1 MLWRWD
7 DAGFRQEVRMQKS
20 SFVRLVGKLERDSIF
35 QNYSRNKQTPCWV
48 QSMIAFSVLGC
59 YGNGNSVGKIAR
71 HFGSGEGTIT
81 KFTQRVIEAVLKL
94 NKAEGIIRW
103 PDANEREQISR
114 RFELKGMPGVVGI
127 VDGTYVLLTQ
137 RPGIDG
143 ETFWCSRK
151 SCYSFNVQLICDDRR
166 YIRYHLLGYPGS
178 MFDSTT
184 IGFSKLAKTPTKIFS
199 LVN

>member
-1 MLWRWD
+1 MPNW
-7 DAGFRQEVRMQKS
+7 K
-20 SFVRLVGKLERDSIF
+20 
-35 QNYSRNKQTPCWV
+35 Y
-48 QSMIAFSVLGC
+48 
-59 YGNGNSVGKIAR
+59 
-71 HFGSGEGTIT
+71 
-81 KFTQRVIEAVLKL
+81 L
-94 NKAEGIIRW
+94 NKAEGIIWW

-184 IGFSKLAKTPTKIFS
+184 IGFSKLAKTPTKFFFPGQLIIADAGYDLCWYLCSPYKQPAASIPVNKIVYDLFS
-199 LVN
+199 ENRVTIEQVNGSLKSRWCSWELWWF